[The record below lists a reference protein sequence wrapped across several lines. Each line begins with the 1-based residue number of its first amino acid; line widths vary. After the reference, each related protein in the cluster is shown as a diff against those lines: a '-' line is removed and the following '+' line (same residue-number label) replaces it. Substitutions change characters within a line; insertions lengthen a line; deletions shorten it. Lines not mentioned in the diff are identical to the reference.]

1 MKSKIMPKMLTVPK
15 ITIIFGIMELSEC
28 LFTGSGYMKWMEEV
42 NKEEGRYQNVLAFDD
57 YMKLFEKNPEKELR
71 PTNIYLRDMFD
82 YFGKSENGAYNLFT
96 RSHADAPPVHGQ
108 IKTQEKIHQFLNN
121 FMEEGFNNKFI
132 LLIGPNGSSKSSLI
146 KKIMLAAE
154 DYSCTDEGSLF
165 SFSWVF
171 PIDQFVKGSL
181 GLSST
186 AGDKNIN
193 SYAFLED
200 KDISAII
207 TSELKDHPLLLIP
220 IKTRQKL
227 IDDAFKND
235 GSRLETIRKSYLYN
249 GDLSQRNRL
258 IFDALLKNYKGS
270 FLEVFKHIRVERLFI
285 NRRYSIGAT
294 TIEPQLHVDA
304 NLQQI
309 TMDRRL
315 ASLPPSL
322 QSLNLFSISGEVVL
336 ANRGILEFSDLLK
349 RPLDTF
355 KYLLMTMESK
365 TINLHGILTELDI
378 FFIGS
383 SNEIHFAAFKQHP
396 DFNSFKGRFNF
407 LRVPYLMNY
416 REEEKIY
423 IEQITKLKE
432 EASFEPHSLT
442 SLCLWS
448 VMTRMRA
455 PSAKNF
461 RDEKLGKIAE
471 ALSPIEK
478 CFLYADKE
486 TPDAFDSESRQIL
499 KAGIDEIH
507 DEYENDTMYE
517 GKFGISPREVKQI
530 IYDLAYGHKT
540 VTFVE
545 VLEYLRELIE
555 KKAEYDFLNISHQG
569 EYHNPK
575 KFIDLIET
583 WNLDLLDNEVRES
596 LGLVDE
602 RSYEDYISK
611 YIVSINALIKGEKVK
626 NNVTGKFEAPDSYFI
641 KEFESNIHMN
651 EVPEKFRSNLIARLG
666 AYALDNRGKPIV
678 YSEVFED
685 IVHLLQE
692 SFRKEQKKI
701 IDKVGMNLVLYL
713 AEKKENINQNI
724 PKDVKEMIMNIIRA
738 LQEKYNYSE
747 EGAISS
753 LLYLLKM
760 RYDSQR

>member
-1 MKSKIMPKMLTVPK
+1 
-15 ITIIFGIMELSEC
+15 
-28 LFTGSGYMKWMEEV
+28 MKWMEEV
-42 NKEEGRYQNVLAFDD
+42 NKEEGRYKNVLAFED

-82 YFGKSENGAYNLFT
+82 YFGKDPNGSFSLFT
-96 RSHADAPPVHGQ
+96 REHADAPPVQGQ
-108 IKTQEKIHQFLNN
+108 LKTQKKIYQYLQN

-154 DYSCTDEGSLF
+154 DYSMSDEGSLF
-165 SFSWVF
+165 SFSWIF

-186 AGDKNIN
+186 SGDKNIQ

-200 KDISAII
+200 KDISAIL

-227 IDDAFKND
+227 IEDAFKDD

-258 IFDALLKNYKGS
+258 IFDALLKNYKGN
-270 FLEVFKHIRVERLFI
+270 FQEVYKHIRVERFFI

-407 LRVPYLMNY
+407 LRVPYLMNF

-423 IEQITKLKE
+423 AEQISKLKE
-432 EASFEPHSLT
+432 EAIFEPHSLT

-455 PSAKNF
+455 SVAKNF
-461 RDEKLGKIAE
+461 HDEKLGKIAE
-471 ALSPIEK
+471 ALSPLEK
-478 CFLYADKE
+478 SFLYADKE

-499 KAGIDEIH
+499 KMGIDEIH
-507 DEYENDTMYE
+507 NEYDNDSMYE

-530 IYDLAYGHKT
+530 IYDLAYNHKS

-545 VLEYLRELIE
+545 VLDYLKELVE
-555 KKAEYDFLNISHQG
+555 KKAEYDFLNIAPQG
-569 EYHNPK
+569 EYHNAS

-583 WNLDLLDNEVRES
+583 WNLEKLDNEVRES

-602 RSYEDYISK
+602 RSYEDYISR
-611 YIVSINALIKGEKVK
+611 YILSINAVIKGEKVK

-641 KEFESNIHMN
+641 KEFESNVHMN
-651 EVPEKFRSNLIARLG
+651 EDAEKFRSNLIARLG
-666 AYALDNRGKPIV
+666 AYALDHKGQPIV

-685 IVHLLQE
+685 LVNLLQE

-701 IDKVGMNLVLYL
+701 IDKVGRNLVLYL
-713 AEKKENINQNI
+713 AEKNGGHHNVEKEVRDMIQNI
-724 PKDVKEMIMNIIRA
+724 IHT
-738 LQEKYNYSE
+738 LQQKYQYSE
-747 EGAISS
+747 NGAISS
-753 LLYLLKM
+753 LQYLLKM
-760 RYDSQR
+760 RYDTQR

>member
-1 MKSKIMPKMLTVPK
+1 
-15 ITIIFGIMELSEC
+15 
-28 LFTGSGYMKWMEEV
+28 MEEV

-71 PTNIYLRDMFD
+71 PTNIYLKDMFD
-82 YFGKSENGAYNLFT
+82 YFGKDSNGAFHLFT
-96 RSHADAPPVHGQ
+96 RDHADAPKVHGQ
-108 IKTQEKIHQFLNN
+108 IKTQKKIYQFLQN

-154 DYSCTDEGSLF
+154 DYSNTDEGSLF
-165 SFSWVF
+165 SFSWIF

-181 GLSST
+181 GLSSS

-207 TSELKDHPLLLIP
+207 TSELKDHPLLVIP

-235 GSRLETIRKSYLYN
+235 SSRLETIKKSYLYN

-270 FLEVFKHIRVERLFI
+270 YQEVFKHIRIERTYI
-285 NRRYSIGAT
+285 NRRYSLGAT

-416 REEEKIY
+416 KHEEKIY
-423 IEQITKLKE
+423 FEQITKLKD
-432 EASFEPHSLT
+432 EATFEPHSL
-442 SLCLWS
+442 SALCLWS

-455 PSAKNF
+455 PIGKNYH
-461 RDEKLGKIAE
+461 DEKLGKIAE
-471 ALSPIEK
+471 ALSPLEK
-478 CFLYADKE
+478 CLLYADKE
-486 TPDAFDSESRQIL
+486 TPDSFDSESRQIL
-499 KAGIDEIH
+499 KMGVSELQ
-507 DEYENDTMYE
+507 DEYENDSMYE

-530 IYDLAYGHKT
+530 IYDLAYNHKS
-540 VTFVE
+540 VTFIE
-545 VLEYLRELIE
+545 VLEYLKSLSE
-555 KKAEYDFLNISHQG
+555 KKAEFDFLNISHQG
-569 EYHNPK
+569 EYHNTR
-575 KFIDLIET
+575 KFIELIES
-583 WNLDLLDNEVRES
+583 WNLEILDNEVRES

-602 RSYEDYISK
+602 RSYEEYISR
-611 YIVSINALIKGEKVK
+611 YILSINAVIKGEKVK
-626 NNVTGKFEAPDSYFI
+626 NSVTGKFEAPDSYFI
-641 KEFESNIHMN
+641 KEFESNVHMN
-651 EVPEKFRSNLIARLG
+651 EAPEKFRSNLIARLG
-666 AYALDNRGKPIV
+666 AYALDNKGKPIV

-685 IVHLLQE
+685 LVHLLQE

-701 IDKVGMNLVLYL
+701 IDKIGKNLVLYL
-713 AEKKENINQNI
+713 EEKEENISQNI
-724 PKDVKEMIMNIIRA
+724 PKDVKDMMTSIIKT
-738 LQEKYNYSE
+738 LMHKYHYSE
-747 EGAISS
+747 NGAISS
-753 LLYLLKM
+753 LQYLLKM
-760 RYDSQR
+760 RYETHK

>member
-1 MKSKIMPKMLTVPK
+1 MM
-15 ITIIFGIMELSEC
+15 IFGIIELSEC

-42 NKEEGRYQNVLAFDD
+42 NKEEGRYQNVLAFED
-57 YMKLFEKNPEKELR
+57 YMKLFEGNSEKELR
-71 PTNIYLRDMFD
+71 PTNIYLKDMFE
-82 YFGKSENGAYNLFT
+82 YFGKDLNGAYKLFT
-96 RSHADAPPVHGQ
+96 REHADAPPVHGQ
-108 IKTQEKIHQFLNN
+108 LKTQNRIYQFLQN

-154 DYSCTDEGSLF
+154 DYSSSENGSLY
-165 SFSWVF
+165 SFSWIF
-171 PIDQFVKGSL
+171 PIDQFIKGSL

-186 AGDKNIN
+186 MSDKNIN

-227 IDDAFKND
+227 IDDAFNQD
-235 GSRLETIRKSYLYN
+235 GARLETIRKSYLYN

-270 FLEVFKHIRVERLFI
+270 YQEVYKHVRVERLFI

-315 ASLPPSL
+315 NSLPPSL
-322 QSLNLFSISGEVVL
+322 QSLNLFSLSGEVVL

-378 FFIGS
+378 FFVGS
-383 SNEIHFAAFKQHP
+383 SNEIHFTAFKQHP

-416 REEEKIY
+416 KEEEKIY
-423 IEQITKLKE
+423 VEQITKLKE
-432 EASFEPHSLT
+432 ETTFEPYALSA
-442 SLCLWS
+442 LCLWS

-455 PSAKNF
+455 PVAKNYQ
-461 RDEKLGKIAE
+461 DDKLGKIAE
-471 ALSPIEK
+471 ALSPLEK
-478 CFLYADKE
+478 CLLYADRE
-486 TPDAFDSESRQIL
+486 TPDSFDSESRQLL
-499 KAGIDEIH
+499 KMGSNLVH
-507 DEYENDTMYE
+507 DEYENDSMYE

-530 IYDLAYGHKT
+530 IYDLAYTHKS

-545 VLEYLRELIE
+545 VLDYLRHLVD
-555 KKAEYDFLNISHQG
+555 KKSEYDFLNISQQG
-569 EYHNPK
+569 EYHNSK
-575 KFIDLIET
+575 KFIDLIEM
-583 WNLDLLDNEVRES
+583 WNIDILDNEVRES

-602 RSYEDYISK
+602 RSYEDYVSK
-611 YIVSINALIKGEKVK
+611 YILSINAVIKGEKVK
-626 NNVTGKFEAPDSYFI
+626 NLVTGKFEVPDAYFI
-641 KEFESNIHMN
+641 NEFETNVHMN
-651 EVPEKFRSNLIARLG
+651 EAPVKFRSGLIARLG
-666 AYALDNRGKPIV
+666 AFALDNKGKPII

-685 IVHLLQE
+685 LVHLLQE
-692 SFRKEQKKI
+692 TFRKEQKKI
-701 IDKVGMNLVLYL
+701 IDKVGKNLVLYL
-713 AEKKENINQNI
+713 AEKEENVNQNI
-724 PKDVKEMIMNIIRA
+724 PKDIMDMILNIINT
-738 LQEKYNYSE
+738 LQKKYHYSE
-747 EGAISS
+747 NGAITS
-753 LLYLLKM
+753 LQHLLKM
-760 RYDSQR
+760 RYESHR

>member
-1 MKSKIMPKMLTVPK
+1 
-15 ITIIFGIMELSEC
+15 
-28 LFTGSGYMKWMEEV
+28 MKWMEEV

-82 YFGKSENGAYNLFT
+82 YYGTNENGSYNLFT
-96 RSHADAPPVHGQ
+96 REHADAPPVHGQ
-108 IKTQEKIHQFLNN
+108 VKTQRKIHQYLQN
-121 FMEEGFNNKFI
+121 FMEEGYNNKFI

-146 KKIMLAAE
+146 KKIMLSAE
-154 DYSCTDEGSLF
+154 DYSFTDEGALF
-165 SFSWVF
+165 SFSWIF

-181 GLSST
+181 GLSSVS
-186 AGDKNIN
+186 GGERNIN

-200 KDISAII
+200 KDISAIM
-207 TSELKDHPLLLIP
+207 TSELKDHPLLLLP

-227 IDDAFKND
+227 IEDAFKND

-270 FLEVFKHIRVERLFI
+270 YQEVFKHIRVERLFI

-322 QSLNLFSISGEVVL
+322 QSLNLFSLSGEVVL

-383 SNEIHFAAFKQHP
+383 SNEIHFSAFKQHP

-423 IEQITKLKE
+423 AEQISKLKE
-432 EASFEPHSLT
+432 EATFEPHALT
-442 SLCLWS
+442 SLCFWS

-455 PSAKNF
+455 PVAKNF
-461 RDEKLGKIAE
+461 HDEKLGKIAE
-471 ALSPIEK
+471 ALSPLEK
-478 CFLYADKE
+478 CLLYADKE

-499 KAGIDEIH
+499 KMAVEDVQN
-507 DEYENDTMYE
+507 EYENDSMYE

-530 IYDLAYGHKT
+530 IYDLAYNHKA

-545 VLEYLRELIE
+545 VLDYLNDLNE

-569 EYHNPK
+569 EYHNPS

-583 WNLDLLDNEVRES
+583 WNLDKLDNEVRES

-611 YIVSINALIKGEKVK
+611 YILSINAVIKGEKVK
-626 NNVTGKFEAPDSYFI
+626 NTVTGKFEAPDSYFI
-641 KEFESNIHMN
+641 NEFESNVHMN

-678 YSEVFED
+678 YSEVFLD
-685 IVHLLQE
+685 LVHLLQE

-701 IDKVGMNLVLYL
+701 IDKIGRNLVLYL
-713 AEKKENINQNI
+713 AEKKGGHHNVE
-724 PKDVKEMIMNIIRA
+724 KEVRDMIINIIRT
-738 LQEKYNYSE
+738 LQEKYHYSE
-747 EGAISS
+747 NGAISS
-753 LLYLLKM
+753 LQYLLKM
-760 RYDSQR
+760 RYDTQK

>member
-1 MKSKIMPKMLTVPK
+1 
-15 ITIIFGIMELSEC
+15 MELRES

-42 NKEEGRYQNVLAFDD
+42 NKEESRYQNVLAFDD
-57 YMKLFEKNPEKELR
+57 YMKLFEKNAEKELR

-82 YFGKSENGAYNLFT
+82 YFGKAKNGSFNLFA
-96 RSHADAPPVHGQ
+96 REHADAPPVHGQ
-108 IKTQEKIHQFLNN
+108 IKTQKRIYNFLQN

-181 GLSST
+181 GLSSGT
-186 AGDKNIN
+186 ADKNLN

-207 TSELKDHPLLLIP
+207 ASELKDHPLLLIP
-220 IKTRQKL
+220 IQARQNL
-227 IDDAFKND
+227 IEQAFKHEKQ
-235 GSRLETIRKSYLYN
+235 RLETIRKSYLYN
-249 GDLSQRNRL
+249 GDLSQRNRM

-270 FLEVFKHIRVERLFI
+270 FQEVFKHIRVERLFI

-322 QSLNLFSISGEVVL
+322 QSLNLFSLSGEVVL

-423 IEQITKLKE
+423 AEQIAKLKE
-432 EASFEPHSLT
+432 EAMFEPHALS
-442 SLCLWS
+442 SICLWS

-455 PSAKNF
+455 PTAKNF
-461 RDEKLGKIAE
+461 QDDKLGKIAE
-471 ALSPIEK
+471 ALSPLEK

-486 TPDAFDSESRQIL
+486 TPTTFDSESRQIL
-499 KAGIDEIH
+499 KAGVEEIH
-507 DEYENDTMYE
+507 DEYENDSMYE

-530 IYDLAYGHKT
+530 IYDLAYSNRT

-545 VLEYLRELIE
+545 VLEYLRSLSE

-569 EYHNPK
+569 EYHNTK
-575 KFIDLIET
+575 KFIDLIES
-583 WNLDLLDNEVRES
+583 WNLDILDNEVRDS

-602 RSYEDYISK
+602 RSYEEYISK
-611 YIVSINALIKGEKVK
+611 YILSINALIKGEKVK
-626 NNVTGKFEAPDSYFI
+626 NSVTGKFESPDSYFI
-641 KEFESNIHMN
+641 KEFESNVHMN
-651 EVPEKFRSNLIARLG
+651 EVPEKFRSSLIARLG
-666 AYALDNRGKPIV
+666 AYALDHKGSPIV
-678 YSEVFED
+678 YSEVYED
-685 IVHLLQE
+685 LVHLLQE

-713 AEKKENINQNI
+713 AERKENINQNI
-724 PKDVKEMIMNIIRA
+724 PKDIKESISHILKAM
-738 LQEKYNYSE
+738 QEKYHYSE
-747 EGAISS
+747 NGAITS
-753 LLYLLKM
+753 LQYLLRM
-760 RYDSQR
+760 RYDTGR

>member
-1 MKSKIMPKMLTVPK
+1 M
-15 ITIIFGIMELSEC
+15 IFGIMVLSEC

-71 PTNIYLRDMFD
+71 PTNIYLKDMFD
-82 YFGKSENGAYNLFT
+82 YFGKDSNGAFHLFT
-96 RSHADAPPVHGQ
+96 RDHADAPKVHGQ
-108 IKTQEKIHQFLNN
+108 IKTQKKIYQFLQN

-154 DYSCTDEGSLF
+154 DYSNTDEGSLF
-165 SFSWVF
+165 SFSWIF

-181 GLSST
+181 GLSSS

-207 TSELKDHPLLLIP
+207 TSELKDHPLLVIP

-235 GSRLETIRKSYLYN
+235 SSRLETIKKSYLYN

-270 FLEVFKHIRVERLFI
+270 YQEVFKHIRIERTYI
-285 NRRYSIGAT
+285 NRRYSLGAT

-416 REEEKIY
+416 KHEEKIY
-423 IEQITKLKE
+423 FEQITKLKD
-432 EASFEPHSLT
+432 EATFEPHSL
-442 SLCLWS
+442 SALCLWS

-455 PSAKNF
+455 PIGKNYH
-461 RDEKLGKIAE
+461 DEKLGKIAE
-471 ALSPIEK
+471 ALSPLEK
-478 CFLYADKE
+478 CLLYADKE
-486 TPDAFDSESRQIL
+486 TPDSFDSESRQIL
-499 KAGIDEIH
+499 KMGVSELQ
-507 DEYENDTMYE
+507 DEYENDSMYE

-530 IYDLAYGHKT
+530 IYDLAYNHKS
-540 VTFVE
+540 VTFIE
-545 VLEYLRELIE
+545 VLEYLKSLSE
-555 KKAEYDFLNISHQG
+555 KKAEFDFLNISHQG
-569 EYHNPK
+569 EYHNTR
-575 KFIDLIET
+575 KFIELIES
-583 WNLDLLDNEVRES
+583 WNLEILDNEVRES

-602 RSYEDYISK
+602 RSYEEYISR
-611 YIVSINALIKGEKVK
+611 YILSINAVIKGEKVK
-626 NNVTGKFEAPDSYFI
+626 NSVTGKFEAPDSYFI
-641 KEFESNIHMN
+641 KEFESNVHMN
-651 EVPEKFRSNLIARLG
+651 EAPEKFRSNLIARLG
-666 AYALDNRGKPIV
+666 AYALDNKGKPIV

-685 IVHLLQE
+685 LVHLLQE

-701 IDKVGMNLVLYL
+701 IDKIGKNLVLYL
-713 AEKKENINQNI
+713 EEKEENISQNI
-724 PKDVKEMIMNIIRA
+724 PKDVKDMMTSIIKT
-738 LQEKYNYSE
+738 LMHKYHYSE
-747 EGAISS
+747 NGAISS
-753 LLYLLKM
+753 LQYLLKM
-760 RYDSQR
+760 RYETHK

>member
-1 MKSKIMPKMLTVPK
+1 
-15 ITIIFGIMELSEC
+15 
-28 LFTGSGYMKWMEEV
+28 MKWMEEV
-42 NKEEGRYQNVLAFDD
+42 NKEEGRYQNVLAFED
-57 YMKLFEKNPEKELR
+57 YMKLFEKNAEKELR
-71 PTNIYLRDMFD
+71 PSNIYLKDMFD
-82 YFGKSENGAYNLFT
+82 YFGKSASGTYNIFT
-96 RSHADAPPVHGQ
+96 REHADAPPVHGQ
-108 IKTQEKIHQFLNN
+108 LKTQKRIYQFLQN

-132 LLIGPNGSSKSSLI
+132 LLVGPNGSSKSSLI

-165 SFSWVF
+165 SFSWIF

-186 AGDKNIN
+186 VTDKNVN

-207 TSELKDHPLLLIP
+207 TSELKDHPLLLLP
-220 IKTRQKL
+220 IKTRQRL

-235 GSRLETIRKSYLYN
+235 GSRLETIKKSYLYN

-270 FLEVFKHIRVERLFI
+270 YQEVFKHIRVERLYI

-416 REEEKIY
+416 KEEERIY

-432 EASFEPHSLT
+432 EANFEPHALSAI
-442 SLCLWS
+442 CLWS
-448 VMTRMRA
+448 VMTRMRS

-461 RDEKLGKIAE
+461 HDEKLGKIAE
-471 ALSPIEK
+471 ALSPLEK
-478 CFLYADKE
+478 CLLYSDKE
-486 TPDAFDSESRQIL
+486 TPDTFDSESRQIL
-499 KAGIDEIH
+499 KMGIEEIH
-507 DEYENDTMYE
+507 DEYENDSMYE

-530 IYDLAYGHKT
+530 IYDLAYAHKT
-540 VTFVE
+540 ITFVE
-545 VLEYLRELIE
+545 VLDYLKTLIE

-583 WNLDLLDNEVRES
+583 WNLNILDNEVRES

-602 RSYEDYISK
+602 RSYEEYISK
-611 YIVSINALIKGEKVK
+611 YILSINAVIKGEKVK
-626 NNVTGKFEAPDSYFI
+626 NSVTGKFELPDSYFI
-641 KEFESNIHMN
+641 NEFESNVHMN
-651 EVPEKFRSNLIARLG
+651 EIPEKFRSSLIARLG
-666 AYALDNRGKPIV
+666 AYALDNPGKHIV

-685 IVHLLQE
+685 LVHLLQE

-701 IDKVGMNLVLYL
+701 IDKVGKNLVLYL
-713 AEKKENINQNI
+713 AEKQENINQNI
-724 PKDVKEMIMNIIRA
+724 PKDVKDMILNIIRA
-738 LQEKYNYSE
+738 LEDKYHYSE
-747 EGAISS
+747 NGAISS
-753 LLYLLKM
+753 LQYLLKM
-760 RYDSQR
+760 RYDTQR

>member
-1 MKSKIMPKMLTVPK
+1 
-15 ITIIFGIMELSEC
+15 
-28 LFTGSGYMKWMEEV
+28 MKWIEEV

-57 YMKLFEKNPEKELR
+57 YMNLFEKNPQKELR
-71 PTNIYLRDMFD
+71 PTNIYLKDMFE
-82 YFGKSENGAYNLFT
+82 YFGREENGSFKLFT
-96 RSHADAPPVHGQ
+96 REHPDAPPVHGQ
-108 IKTQEKIHQFLNN
+108 IKTQKRIYQFLQN

-146 KKIMLAAE
+146 KKIMLSTE
-154 DYSCTDEGSLF
+154 DYSFTDEGSLF
-165 SFSWVF
+165 SFSWIF
-171 PIDQFVKGSL
+171 PIEQYVKGSL
-181 GLSST
+181 GLSGSST
-186 AGDKNIN
+186 DKNIN

-200 KDISAII
+200 KDISAIL

-227 IDDAFKND
+227 IEDAFLKNP
-235 GSRLETIRKSYLYN
+235 SKLETVKKSYLYN
-249 GDLSQRNRL
+249 GDLSQRNRM

-270 FLEVFKHIRVERLFI
+270 YQDVFKHIRVERLFI

-309 TMDRRL
+309 TMDKRL

-322 QSLNLFSISGEVVL
+322 QSLNLFSMSGEVVL

-407 LRVPYLMNY
+407 LRVPYLMNWKD
-416 REEEKIY
+416 EEKIY
-423 IEQITKLKE
+423 QEQINNLKAE
-432 EASFEPHSLT
+432 TNFEPHALT
-442 SLCLWS
+442 ALCLWS
-448 VMTRMRA
+448 TMTRMRA
-455 PSAKNF
+455 STAKNF
-461 RDEKLGKIAE
+461 QDEKLGKIAE

-478 CFLYADKE
+478 CFLYSDRE
-486 TPDAFDSESRQIL
+486 TPDSFDSESKQVL
-499 KAGIDEIH
+499 KAGVKEIQE
-507 DEYENDTMYE
+507 EYENDTMYE

-530 IYDLAYGHKT
+530 IYDLAYHYKN
-540 VTFVE
+540 VTFVD
-545 VLEYLRELIE
+545 VLDYLELLSE
-555 KKAEYDFLNISHQG
+555 KKSEYDFLNISHQS

-575 KFIDLIET
+575 KFIDLIEA
-583 WNLDLLDNEVRES
+583 WCLDILDNEVRDS

-611 YIVSINALIKGEKVK
+611 YILSINAVIKGEKIK
-626 NNVTGKFEAPDSYFI
+626 NPVTGKFEAPDSFFI
-641 KEFESNIHMN
+641 KEFESNINMN

-666 AYALDNRGKPIV
+666 AYALDNKGRPII

-701 IDKVGMNLVLYL
+701 IDKVGKNLVLYL
-713 AEKKENINQNI
+713 EEIKENVNQNI
-724 PKDVKEMIMNIIRA
+724 PKDIKDSISRIIRT
-738 LQEKYNYSE
+738 LKEKHNYSE
-747 EGAISS
+747 TGAISS
-753 LLYLLKM
+753 LQHLLKV
-760 RYDSQR
+760 RYDSQH

>member
-1 MKSKIMPKMLTVPK
+1 
-15 ITIIFGIMELSEC
+15 
-28 LFTGSGYMKWMEEV
+28 MKWMEEV
-42 NKEEGRYQNVLAFDD
+42 NKEEGRYQNVFSFDD
-57 YMKLFEKNPEKELR
+57 YMKLFEKNPAKELR
-71 PTNIYLRDMFD
+71 PTNIYLKDMFD
-82 YFGKSENGAYNLFT
+82 YYGKNADETFSLFT
-96 RSHADAPPVHGQ
+96 REHADAPPVHGQ
-108 IKTQEKIHQFLNN
+108 GRTQNRIYEFLQN
-121 FMEEGFNNKFI
+121 FLEEGFNNKFI
-132 LLIGPNGSSKSSLI
+132 LLVGPNGSSKSSLI
-146 KKIMLAAE
+146 KKMMLAAE
-154 DYSCTDEGSLF
+154 DYSCSDEGSLF
-165 SFSWVF
+165 SYSWIF

-181 GLSST
+181 GLSASGV
-186 AGDKNIN
+186 GDRNLN

-227 IDDAFKND
+227 IEEAFKND
-235 GSRLETIRKSYLYN
+235 VSRLETIRKSYLYN

-270 FLEVFKHIRVERLFI
+270 FLEVFKHVRVERLYI

-407 LRVPYLMNY
+407 LRVPYLMNH
-416 REEEKIY
+416 REEERIY
-423 IEQITKLKE
+423 SEQIAKLKE
-432 EASFEPHSLT
+432 QAVFEPHALT
-442 SLCLWS
+442 ALCLWS

-455 PSAKNF
+455 PVAKNYH
-461 RDEKLGKIAE
+461 DEKLGRIAE
-471 ALSPIEK
+471 ALSPLEK
-478 CFLYADKE
+478 CLLYATKE
-486 TPDAFDSESRQIL
+486 TPDTFDSESRQIL
-499 KAGIDEIH
+499 KMGVEEVH
-507 DEYENDTMYE
+507 DEYENDSMYE

-530 IYDLAYGHKT
+530 IYDLAYSHRS
-540 VTFVE
+540 VSFVE
-545 VLEYLRELIE
+545 VQEYLLNMIE

-575 KFIDLIET
+575 KFIDLIGI
-583 WNLDLLDNEVRES
+583 WNLDILDNEIRES
-596 LGLVDE
+596 LGLVDD

-611 YIVSINALIKGEKVK
+611 YIGSINATIKGEKVK
-626 NNVTGKFEAPDSYFI
+626 NAVTGKFEVPDSYFI
-641 KEFESNIHMN
+641 REFESNVHMN

-666 AYALDNRGKPIV
+666 AYALDNKGKPIL

-685 IVHLLQE
+685 LVHLLQE

-701 IDKVGMNLVLYL
+701 IDKVGNHLMLYL
-713 AEKKENINQNI
+713 AEKNDQASQNI
-724 PKDVKEMIMNIIRA
+724 PRDVRDMIVTIIRT
-738 LQEKYNYSE
+738 LQEKYHYSE
-747 EGAISS
+747 NGAISA
-753 LLYLLKM
+753 LQYLLKM
-760 RYDSQR
+760 RYDTQE

>member
-1 MKSKIMPKMLTVPK
+1 
-15 ITIIFGIMELSEC
+15 
-28 LFTGSGYMKWMEEV
+28 MKWMEEV
-42 NKEEGRYQNVLAFDD
+42 NKEEGRYQNVLAFDE
-57 YMKLFEKNPEKELR
+57 YMNLFEKNPEKELR

-82 YFGKSENGAYNLFT
+82 YFGKDHNGAFNLFT
-96 RSHADAPPVHGQ
+96 REHPDAPPVHGQ
-108 IKTQEKIHQFLNN
+108 IKTQMKINQFLHN

-154 DYSCTDEGSLF
+154 DYSCSDAGSLF
-165 SFSWVF
+165 SFSWIF

-181 GLSST
+181 GLSSP

-207 TSELKDHPLLLIP
+207 TSELKDHPLLILP
-220 IKTRQKL
+220 IKTRQTL
-227 IDDAFKND
+227 IDHAFKHD
-235 GSRLETIRKSYLYN
+235 GSRLETIKKSYLYN

-258 IFDALLKNYKGS
+258 IFDALLKNYKGN
-270 FLEVFKHIRVERLFI
+270 FHEVFKHIRVERLYI

-336 ANRGILEFSDLLK
+336 ANRGVLEFSDLLK

-383 SNEIHFAAFKQHP
+383 SNEIHFTAFKQHP

-416 REEEKIY
+416 KEEEKIY
-423 IEQITKLKE
+423 DEQINKLKE
-432 EASFEPHSLT
+432 EATFEPHALSA
-442 SLCLWS
+442 LCLWS

-455 PSAKNF
+455 PVAKNF
-461 RDEKLGKIAE
+461 QDEKLGKIAE

-478 CFLYADKE
+478 CLLYATKE
-486 TPDAFDSESRQIL
+486 TPDSFDSESKQIL
-499 KAGIDEIH
+499 KMGVEEIH
-507 DEYENDTMYE
+507 NEYENDSMYE

-530 IYDLAYGHKT
+530 IYDLAYNCKS
-540 VTFVE
+540 VTFIE
-545 VLEYLRELIE
+545 VLDYLRILIE
-555 KKAEYDFLNISHQG
+555 RKAEYDFLNISHQG
-569 EYHNPK
+569 EYHHPR
-575 KFIDLIET
+575 KFIDLIEA
-583 WNLDLLDNEVRES
+583 WNLDILDNEVRES

-611 YIVSINALIKGEKVK
+611 YILSINAVIKGEKIK
-626 NNVTGKFEAPDSYFI
+626 NTMTGKFELPDSYFI
-641 KEFESNIHMN
+641 NEFESNVHIN

-666 AYALDNRGKPIV
+666 AYALDNKGRAIV
-678 YSEVFED
+678 YADVFED
-685 IVHLLQE
+685 LVHLLQE
-692 SFRKEQKKI
+692 SFRKEQKKT
-701 IDKVGMNLVLYL
+701 IDKVGNNLVLYL
-713 AEKKENINQNI
+713 AGKKEEFNQNV
-724 PKDVKEMIMNIIRA
+724 PKDIKEAIINILITLRN
-738 LQEKYNYSE
+738 KYHYSE
-747 EGAISS
+747 NGAISS
-753 LLYLLKM
+753 LQYLLKM
-760 RYDSQR
+760 RYDTQG

>member
-1 MKSKIMPKMLTVPK
+1 MM
-15 ITIIFGIMELSEC
+15 IFGIMDVREA
-28 LFTGSGYMKWMEEV
+28 LFTGSGYMKWIEEV
-42 NKEEGRYQNVLAFDD
+42 NKEEGRYNNVLAFDD
-57 YMKLFEKNPEKELR
+57 YMNLFEKNPAKEVR
-71 PTNIYLRDMFD
+71 PTNIYLRDMFNH
-82 YFGKSENGAYNLFT
+82 FGENPNGSYALFT
-96 RSHADAPPVHGQ
+96 KDHADAPPVHGQ
-108 IKTQEKIHQFLNN
+108 VKTQKRIYQFLQN

-132 LLIGPNGSSKSSLI
+132 LLVGPNGSSKSSLI
-146 KKIMLAAE
+146 KKIMLSTE
-154 DYSCTDEGSLF
+154 DYSCTDEGALF
-165 SFSWVF
+165 SFSWIF

-181 GLSST
+181 GLGGSVS
-186 AGDKNIN
+186 DKNLN

-220 IKTRQKL
+220 LKTRQKM
-227 IDDAFKND
+227 IEDAFKKD
-235 GSRLETIRKSYLYN
+235 QARLETIRKSYLYN
-249 GDLSQRNRL
+249 GDLSNRNRL

-270 FLEVFKHIRVERLFI
+270 YLEVFKHIRVERLNI

-304 NLQQI
+304 QLQQI

-322 QSLNLFSISGEVVL
+322 QSLNLFSLSGEVVL

-407 LRVPYLMNY
+407 LRVPYLMSY

-423 IEQITKLKE
+423 NDQISKLKE
-432 EASFEPHSLT
+432 EASFEPHSL
-442 SLCLWS
+442 SALCLWS

-455 PSAKNF
+455 PVAKNY
-461 RDEKLGKIAE
+461 RDEKLGKISE
-471 ALSPIEK
+471 ALSPLEK
-478 CFLYADKE
+478 CLLYADTE
-486 TPDAFDSESRQIL
+486 TPDTFDSESRQIL
-499 KAGIDEIH
+499 KMGVEEVLN
-507 DEYENDTMYE
+507 EYDNDSMYE

-530 IYDLAYGHKT
+530 IYDLAYNHRN
-540 VTFVE
+540 VTFIE
-545 VLEYLRELIE
+545 VLEYLKELQE
-555 KKAEYDFLNISHQG
+555 KKSEYDFLNISHQN
-569 EYHNPK
+569 EYHNPH

-583 WNLDLLDNEVRES
+583 WCVDILDNEVRES
-596 LGLVDE
+596 LGLVDD
-602 RSYEDYISK
+602 RSYEDYISR
-611 YIVSINALIKGEKVK
+611 YILSINAIIKGEKVK
-626 NNVTGKFEAPDSYFI
+626 NTVTGKFEQPDSYFI
-641 KEFESNIHMN
+641 KEFESNIHIT

-666 AYALDNRGKPIV
+666 AYALDNKGKAIV
-678 YSEVFED
+678 YSEVFMD

-701 IDKVGMNLVLYL
+701 LDKIGKNLVLFL
-713 AEKKENINQNI
+713 SEKKENTNHNIDTDVREQIVMVVKSLQN
-724 PKDVKEMIMNIIRA
+724 
-738 LQEKYNYSE
+738 KYHYSE
-747 EGAISS
+747 NGAISS
-753 LLYLLKM
+753 LQYLLKM
-760 RYDSQR
+760 RYDTQR

>member
-1 MKSKIMPKMLTVPK
+1 
-15 ITIIFGIMELSEC
+15 
-28 LFTGSGYMKWMEEV
+28 
-42 NKEEGRYQNVLAFDD
+42 
-57 YMKLFEKNPEKELR
+57 
-71 PTNIYLRDMFD
+71 
-82 YFGKSENGAYNLFT
+82 
-96 RSHADAPPVHGQ
+96 
-108 IKTQEKIHQFLNN
+108 
-121 FMEEGFNNKFI
+121 MEEGFNNKFI
-132 LLIGPNGSSKSSLI
+132 LLVGPNGSSKSSLI

-154 DYSCTDEGSLF
+154 DYSSTDEGSVF
-165 SFSWVF
+165 SFSWIF

-186 AGDKNIN
+186 SGDKNIT

-207 TSELKDHPLLLIP
+207 TSELKDHPLLVIP

-227 IDDAFKND
+227 IDSAFKND
-235 GSRLETIRKSYLYN
+235 SSRLETIRKSYLYN

-270 FLEVFKHIRVERLFI
+270 YQEVFKHIRVERLYI

-416 REEEKIY
+416 KDEEKIY
-423 IEQITKLKE
+423 YEQITKLKDE
-432 EASFEPHSLT
+432 TTFEPHALSA
-442 SLCLWS
+442 LCLWS

-455 PSAKNF
+455 PVAKNYQ
-461 RDEKLGKIAE
+461 DEKLGKIAE
-471 ALSPIEK
+471 ALSPLEK
-478 CFLYADKE
+478 CFLYSDRE
-486 TPDAFDSESRQIL
+486 TPDSFDSESRQIL
-499 KAGIDEIH
+499 KMGVSDLQ
-507 DEYENDTMYE
+507 DEYENDSMYE

-530 IYDLAYGHKT
+530 IYDLAYSHKS
-540 VTFVE
+540 VTFLE
-545 VLEYLRELIE
+545 VLEYLNALSE
-555 KKAEYDFLNISHQG
+555 KKAELDFLNISHQG
-569 EYHNPK
+569 EYHNTK
-575 KFIDLIET
+575 KFIDLIEM
-583 WNLDLLDNEVRES
+583 WNLEILDNEVRES

-611 YIVSINALIKGEKVK
+611 YILSINAVIKGEKIK
-626 NNVTGKFEAPDSYFI
+626 NSVTGKFEVPDSYFI
-641 KEFESNIHMN
+641 KEFESNVHMN
-651 EVPEKFRSNLIARLG
+651 EAPEKFRSNLIARLG
-666 AYALDNRGKPIV
+666 AYALDNRGKSIV
-678 YSEVFED
+678 YSDVFED
-685 IVHLLQE
+685 LVHLLQE

-701 IDKVGMNLVLYL
+701 IDKIGKNLVLFL
-713 AEKKENINQNI
+713 EEKEENIGQNI
-724 PKDVKEMIMNIIRA
+724 PKDVKDMITTIIKTLMN
-738 LQEKYNYSE
+738 KYHYSE
-747 EGAISS
+747 NGAISS
-753 LLYLLKM
+753 VQYLLKM
-760 RYDSQR
+760 RYETQK

>member
-1 MKSKIMPKMLTVPK
+1 
-15 ITIIFGIMELSEC
+15 
-28 LFTGSGYMKWMEEV
+28 MKWMEEV
-42 NKEEGRYQNVLAFDD
+42 NKEEGRYVNLLAFDD
-57 YMKLFEKNPEKELR
+57 YMNLFEKHPQKELR

-82 YFGKSENGAYNLFT
+82 YFGQNSNGSFKLFT
-96 RSHADAPPVHGQ
+96 REHADAPPVHGQ
-108 IKTQEKIHQFLNN
+108 VKTQQKIYQFLQN

-132 LLIGPNGSSKSSLI
+132 LLVGPNGSSKSSLI
-146 KKIMLAAE
+146 KKIMLSTE
-154 DYSCTDEGSLF
+154 DYAASDEGSLF
-165 SFSWVF
+165 SFSWIF
-171 PIDQFVKGSL
+171 PIDQFTKGSL
-181 GLSST
+181 GLSGAHS
-186 AGDKNIN
+186 DRHLN

-200 KDISAII
+200 KDISAIM

-220 IKTRQKL
+220 IKARQKL
-227 IDDAFKND
+227 IEDAFKKEPH
-235 GSRLETIRKSYLYN
+235 RLEEIKKSYLYN
-249 GDLSQRNRL
+249 GDLSNRNRL
-258 IFDALLKNYKGS
+258 IFDALLKSYKGDYR
-270 FLEVFKHIRVERLFI
+270 EVYKHIRVERMFI

-304 NLQQI
+304 HLQQI

-322 QSLNLFSISGEVVL
+322 QSLNLFSLSGEVVL

-365 TINLHGILTELDI
+365 TINLQGILTELDI

-407 LRVPYLMNY
+407 LRVPYLMSY
-416 REEEKIY
+416 KDEERIY
-423 IEQITKLKE
+423 QEQISKLKDQ
-432 EASFEPHSLT
+432 ACFEPHSLAA
-442 SLCLWS
+442 LCLWS

-455 PSAKNF
+455 PVSKNY

-471 ALSPIEK
+471 ALSPLEK
-478 CFLYADKE
+478 SLLYSDKE
-486 TPDAFDSESRQIL
+486 TPEAFDSESRQIL
-499 KAGIDEIH
+499 KMGIDDVH
-507 DEYENDTMYE
+507 NEYENDSMYE

-530 IYDLAYGHKT
+530 IYDLAYTHKN

-545 VLEYLRELIE
+545 VVEYLRLLNE

-575 KFIDLIET
+575 KFLDLIEAYSL
-583 WNLDLLDNEVRES
+583 NILDNEVRES

-611 YIVSINALIKGEKVK
+611 YIMSINAVIKGEKVK
-626 NNVTGKFEAPDSYFI
+626 NTVTGKFEVPDSYFI
-641 KEFESNIHMN
+641 KEFESNVHMN
-651 EVPEKFRSNLIARLG
+651 EAAEKFRSNLIARLG

-678 YSEVFED
+678 YSEVFD
-685 IVHLLQE
+685 DLVHLLQE

-701 IDKVGMNLVLYL
+701 IDKVGKNLVLFL
-713 AEKKENINQNI
+713 AEKNEGTNNGLESNVKDQIISIIKTLQN
-724 PKDVKEMIMNIIRA
+724 
-738 LQEKYNYSE
+738 KYHYSE
-747 EGAISS
+747 NGAIAS
-753 LLYLLKM
+753 LQYLLKM
-760 RYDSQR
+760 RYDTQR